1 MATRFTSVPS
11 VGADK
16 DLRSGIE
23 AWTLSDPMR
32 ALVEAFDGDWDTLTR
47 SADGLAGRLSALD
60 VFSDRW
66 DTRQGRER
74 NLAPELPMSGGQAE
88 LVMAAAEALGLREV
102 RPPRHREYDHVLML
116 GGLIRACLTRP
127 EHAARLIRDGVVQA
141 GAVTALGG
149 HRPFDGDEFKLAA
162 LAGVPDLA
170 EEYEALDAGTRL
182 AFDLDKPEHVEG
194 ETSDTIGGTWGIRG
208 YRAPDGL
215 AVTVAAAPSSDPVHR
230 RANTPDT
237 FAWFAERFAVLR
249 PGQRLLLVT
258 NAIYVPPQ
266 NAAALR
272 MLALP
277 YEVEVDTVGGDPRLV
292 APALQQPFTPT
303 KYLLEVR
310 STLRA
315 LRALLAALED
325 TAAQS

>member
-1 MATRFTSVPS
+1 MAIRFTPVPS
-11 VGADK
+11 VGADQ

-23 AWTLSDPMR
+23 GWTLSEPMR
-32 ALVEAFDGDWDTLTR
+32 ALVEAFGGDWEALTR

-60 VFSDRW
+60 TFSDRW

-74 NLAPELPMSGGQAE
+74 NLAHELPMSREQAE
-88 LVMAAAEALGLREV
+88 LVMAASDALGLREV
-102 RPPRHREYDHVLML
+102 RPPRYREYDHVLML

-127 EHAARLIRDGVVQA
+127 EHAARLIRDGIVAA

-149 HRPFDGDEFKLAA
+149 HRPFDGDEFELAA
-162 LAGVPDLA
+162 AAGVPDLA
-170 EEYEALDAGTRL
+170 EEYEALDAGTRM
-182 AFDLDKPEHVEG
+182 AFDLDKPDLVEG
-194 ETSDTIGGTWGIRG
+194 ETSDTIGGTWGVRR

-215 AVTVAAAPSSDPVHR
+215 PVTVAAAPSSDQLHR

-258 NAIYVPPQ
+258 TSIYVPAQ
-266 NAAALR
+266 HAAALR

-277 YEVEVDTVGGDPRLV
+277 YQVEVDTVGGDPRLV
-292 APALQQPFTPT
+292 APALQQPFSAT

-310 STLRA
+310 STVRA
-315 LRALLAALED
+315 LMALLAALED
-325 TAAQS
+325 PTARA